1 MCRLKS
7 HPCFFPMTFLSFV
20 FTLFPIGMFRQTLLG
35 YAMGETSGPGVSKV
49 NCIVSL
55 VLSMNS
61 EERLRELTQV
71 FRSINEVR
79 ESMEVHI
86 DYVGHRI
93 TTMQKGW
100 RG

>member
-1 MCRLKS
+1 MCKLKS
-7 HPCFFPMTFLSFV
+7 HPCFFPLTFVSFV
-20 FTLFPIGMFRQTLLG
+20 FPLLSIGVFKQTLLG
-35 YAMGETSGPGVSKV
+35 YAMGETLGPGVSKV

-61 EERLRELTQV
+61 QERLRELAQV
-71 FRSINEVR
+71 RRSIDEVR

-93 TTMQKGW
+93 TRMQIGW